1 LTQSAQSKNAKFRE
15 GFRGETWLPLRQ
27 GFLQMLAGVLSL
39 ADVGLTLDGHSIIF
53 FSTRERR
60 MVQPMKI
67 DCSSCNNQREVTEA

>member
-1 LTQSAQSKNAKFRE
+1 M
-15 GFRGETWLPLRQ
+15 G
-27 GFLQMLAGVLSL
+27 MLANGARGSSMPRLECHRR
-39 ADVGLTLDGHSIIF
+39 HSASDLISIANTGIF